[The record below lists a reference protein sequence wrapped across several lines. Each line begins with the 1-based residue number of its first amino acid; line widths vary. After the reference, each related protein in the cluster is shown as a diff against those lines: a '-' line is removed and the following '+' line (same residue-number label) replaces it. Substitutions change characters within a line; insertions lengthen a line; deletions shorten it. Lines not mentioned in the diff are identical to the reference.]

1 MHTMDK
7 WRSSGDP
14 YISHPVEVAK
24 ILVNL
29 GMDNETITA
38 ALLHDVVED
47 TEYTLDQIRDMFGD
61 EVALLVDGV
70 TKLGQVPL
78 STKAE
83 EQAENVR
90 KMFMAMSKDI
100 RVIIIKLSDR
110 LHNMRTLQYRPEQK
124 RRDKSKETLD
134 IYAPIAHRLG
144 IRAMK
149 EELEDLALYYLDP
162 VGYKDIQQS
171 LKMHEKDRAA
181 FLKEIREQIY
191 QRVSQT
197 IKNVRMEG
205 TR

>member
-1 MHTMDK
+1 
-7 WRSSGDP
+7 
-14 YISHPVEVAK
+14 
-24 ILVNL
+24 
-29 GMDNETITA
+29 MDNETITA